1 MGRLVVGAA
10 LVDAGRLLAAERTSP
25 PALAGLWEFPGGK
38 VEAGETDEEAL
49 ARECREELGV
59 VVAVGRLLGE
69 VPIPVG
75 TLRVYRC
82 TVLAGTPQARE
93 HARLRWL
100 APPELFDV
108 PWIPVDLAL
117 VRQLAADLVGPEPD
131 APDPGAASSAM

>member
-38 VEAGETDEEAL
+38 VEPGETDEEAL

-59 VVAVGRLLGE
+59 EVAVGALLGE
-69 VPIPVG
+69 LPVPVG

-82 TVLAGTPQARE
+82 TLLAGTPEARE

-100 APPELFDV
+100 NPAELFAV
-108 PWIPVDLAL
+108 PWIPVDLDL
-117 VRQLAADLVGPEPD
+117 VRRLAVELD
-131 APDPGAASSAM
+131 APDPGAASAQT